1 MLFRSIPDYQVNFG
15 QIKVSDGMD
24 YTPNAPRDFQIDKVF
39 DETGEVEVSWTLDDY
54 DQVKQYNIYAG
65 YADGSERFVGG
76 AYADNYYIANLEDR
90 DNIVSLKL
98 KAVGKDGSES
108 EAAIANFN
116 GGDIITNI
124 QTVSENNKLNVT
136 WDEAEGEYDSVTL
149 TLNYYYSDKEP
160 VSVTVDK
167 GVKNA
172 QLDIPLE
179 DGSQYVLTLSTAAG
193 DTDYFGKLADNYCEP
208 YVGEMRFKSETSMNM
223 TVPQSSDWKS
233 LTLVFDDGTSNT
245 FTRTGGVM
253 LSLIHI

>member
-1 MLFRSIPDYQVNFG
+1 M
-15 QIKVSDGMD
+15 
-24 YTPNAPRDFQIDKVF
+24 
-39 DETGEVEVSWTLDDY
+39 
-54 DQVKQYNIYAG
+54 
-65 YADGSERFVGG
+65 
-76 AYADNYYIANLEDR
+76 
-90 DNIVSLKL
+90 
-98 KAVGKDGSES
+98 
-108 EAAIANFN
+108 
-116 GGDIITNI
+116 
-124 QTVSENNKLNVT
+124 NVT

-253 LSLIHI
+253 RNISVPAGSKKATVTMTDRYGNQSTPTMFINGIMADLDGEITAEFVPDEVLRQAIIEQVGPTLGDMLDYNCLLYTSRCV